1 MYIRTLCQKINSVI
15 ITNLRKHDIGLML
28 GVQKDA
34 KLENVRAN
42 NGRCRNID
50 ILTQIQSIVGVSGGQ
65 SSPVPILVGFSQSQL
80 R

>member
-1 MYIRTLCQKINSVI
+1 
-15 ITNLRKHDIGLML
+15 ML